1 MGLTY
6 ITASKR
12 YMRRDFKRRASL
24 VVGELNQKARLLR
37 GLDPRLAMSIET
49 PTASDPRPRSN
60 RTRVLRVCIIRG
72 D

>member
-1 MGLTY
+1 
-6 ITASKR
+6 
-12 YMRRDFKRRASL
+12 MRRDFKRRASL

-37 GLDPRLAMSIET
+37 GLDPKRLAMSIET

-60 RTRVLRVCIIRG
+60 RIRVLRVCIIRG